1 MFLDWKKRK
10 LGNQLF
16 WSAETNLDSFE
27 EIKPCH
33 VGHGV
38 ISDDHA
44 HLQPLIHTNNK
55 SHNLPKKTHQ
65 TICTKSILNHQNSQY
80 HLHHHSSPDTP
91 TPCFHSLQSSQPTNT
106 QTLTPHKQH
115 HQQQRTIIGW
125 LVQSANLWRPPSW
138 GGAQWQWDRR
148 SYRRRRGHG
157 IGSHHIGCC
166 PPTSSSFYYY
176 ALSIGI
182 NTCIGYR
189 ESELGMGM
197 GKIGVEERR
206 WVIAIWRGRCRDTTF
221 SAVKSQ

>member
-55 SHNLPKKTHQ
+55 SHNLPKKPIKQFAQNQYSTTKTH
-65 TICTKSILNHQNSQY
+65 SITFTTTQAQI
-80 HLHHHSSPDTP
+80 
-91 TPCFHSLQSSQPTNT
+91 LQRHASTLSIVTAHKHT
-106 QTLTPHKQH
+106 ETLTPHKQH

-148 SYRRRRGHG
+148 SYRRRRGRG
-157 IGSHHIGCC
+157 IGSHHLPSTIMHCLLVSIHVSDIGRVSLGWEWGRSVTKRGDGSLPFEGDDAGTLCLAQ
-166 PPTSSSFYYY
+166 SN
-176 ALSIGI
+176 LSK
-182 NTCIGYR
+182 N
-189 ESELGMGM
+189 
-197 GKIGVEERR
+197 
-206 WVIAIWRGRCRDTTF
+206 
-221 SAVKSQ
+221 